1 MKLVSLIASLALLS
15 CEKSSTDQPSP
26 TPATSGSNDGVQ
38 LVSLGGDG
46 KRVLQYRMKKGA
58 HTPLEMAMNMDLDV
72 TGRPMT
78 MPTIV
83 MTLDLAVDDVL
94 ADGSA
99 RIKSSIKSARIDPRA
114 GATVDAAAL
123 APMTQMLSGLVYTF
137 TLAPDGTVT
146 RGAVTGGSGQM
157 QSQLEDMTRSIEQ
170 VAMRLPVVPVGVGAS
185 WSSKKT
191 VGQNG
196 VSVTTVTTTKLTA
209 ITGDTFE
216 FTSDTTLSAPNQ
228 QVTQHG
234 ITMDIRDV
242 GGGGT
247 GKGTVDLTT
256 LGIRGTITS
265 EFRGVV
271 EAAGQTS
278 NMRVVMSLDLK

>member
-1 MKLVSLIASLALLS
+1 
-15 CEKSSTDQPSP
+15 
-26 TPATSGSNDGVQ
+26 
-38 LVSLGGDG
+38 
-46 KRVLQYRMKKGA
+46 
-58 HTPLEMAMNMDLDV
+58 
-72 TGRPMT
+72 
-78 MPTIV
+78 
-83 MTLDLAVDDVL
+83 
-94 ADGSA
+94 
-99 RIKSSIKSARIDPRA
+99 
-114 GATVDAAAL
+114 
-123 APMTQMLSGLVYTF
+123 
-137 TLAPDGTVT
+137 
-146 RGAVTGGSGQM
+146 
-157 QSQLEDMTRSIEQ
+157 
-170 VAMRLPVVPVGVGAS
+170 MRLPVVPVGVGAS

-191 VGQNG
+191 VVQNG

-228 QVTQHG
+228 QVTQQG